1 MEKNARMIMMEKGDI
16 TKTLFKLGIPMVV
29 TMLVMALYNV
39 VDTYFVSNLGTQQS
53 GAVSVAFP
61 LSFYFSGVGL
71 TFGVGAASYISRLL
85 GAKDLKKANQVASV
99 AFYTAGIIG
108 VILMA
113 IFFIFVKRILI
124 FMGATE
130 TILPYAL
137 KYAHIFIIS
146 MLFTTINVC
155 SGNLAIAQGEA
166 KITLKAM
173 ILGSLLNIIL
183 DPIMIISMNMGVK
196 GAALATLV
204 SQIITTLVYFKF
216 FFGKKSCVKMQW
228 QEFKPSSEIYGQ
240 IIKVGI
246 SMLLLQALTGF
257 SMSLISKNAS
267 AFGDVPVSAMGIV
280 LRVVTLGT
288 NVIFGFMKGY
298 QPFVGYNYG
307 AKNYDRVQNITRKA
321 IKVSTIYCIL
331 WMAIVI
337 LFSKNIMGIMIN
349 DPEVIRIGTK
359 ALKINT
365 AMFFTFGFQFTY
377 ATLYLSMGKALAGGI
392 LNIGR
397 QGLFLIPVVIILTRL
412 LALDG
417 VIYAQPAADI
427 ISTLITIPLAIKV
440 TNELNGKNEFNINNK
455 LSVKN
460 N

>member
-1 MEKNARMIMMEKGDI
+1 MSEKNPRILMMEKGDI

-29 TMLVMALYNV
+29 SMLVTALYNV

-53 GAVSVAFP
+53 GAVSVSFP

-71 TFGVGAASYISRLL
+71 TFGVGASSYISRLL
-85 GAKDLKKANQVASV
+85 GAKKSKEANQVSSI

-108 VILMA
+108 FVLMI
-113 IFFIFVKRILI
+113 IFLVFVEKILI

-137 KYAHIFIIS
+137 EYSYTFIIS
-146 MLFTTINVC
+146 MFFSTINVC

-166 KITLKAM
+166 KVTLKAM
-173 ILGSLLNIIL
+173 IIGAILNMIL
-183 DPIMIISMNMGVK
+183 DPIMIGSMNMGVK

-204 SQIITTLVYFKF
+204 SQIITTIIYFKF
-216 FFGKKSCVKMQW
+216 FFGKKSYVKMKW
-228 QEFKPSSEIYGQ
+228 KEFKPSSEIYGE

-257 SMSLISKNAS
+257 SMSLISRNAS
-267 AFGDVPVSAMGIV
+267 AYGDAAVSAMGIV
-280 LRVVTLGT
+280 LRIVTLGI

-307 AKNYDRVQNITRKA
+307 ARNYERVKDITKNV
-321 IKVSTIYCIL
+321 IKWSTIYCIV
-331 WMAIVI
+331 WMVIVI
-337 LFSKNIMGIMIN
+337 LFSNSIMSIIIN

-359 ALKINT
+359 ALKVNT

-412 LALDG
+412 LALNG
-417 VIYAQPAADI
+417 VIYAQPVADI

-440 TNELNGKNEFNINNK
+440 KNHLKIA
-455 LSVKN
+455 
-460 N
+460 

>member
-1 MEKNARMIMMEKGDI
+1 MSEKNPRILMMEKGDI

-29 TMLVMALYNV
+29 SMLVTALYNV

-53 GAVSVAFP
+53 GAVSVSFP

-85 GAKDLKKANQVASV
+85 GAKKSKEANQVASI

-108 VILMA
+108 FVLMI
-113 IFFIFVKRILI
+113 IFLVFVEKILI

-137 KYAHIFIIS
+137 EYAYVFIVS
-146 MLFTTINVC
+146 MFFSTINVC

-166 KITLKAM
+166 KVTLKAM
-173 ILGSLLNIIL
+173 IIGAILNMIL
-183 DPIMIISMNMGVK
+183 DPIMIGSMNMGVK

-204 SQIITTLVYFKF
+204 SQIITTIIYFKF
-216 FFGKKSCVKMQW
+216 FFGKKSYVKMKW
-228 QEFKPSSEIYGQ
+228 KEFKPSSEIYGK

-257 SMSLISKNAS
+257 SMSLISRNAS
-267 AFGDVPVSAMGIV
+267 FYGDAAVSAMGIV
-280 LRVVTLGT
+280 LRIVTLGT
-288 NVIFGFMKGY
+288 NVVFGFMKGY

-307 AKNYDRVQNITRKA
+307 ARNYKRVKDITKSA
-321 IKVSTIYCIL
+321 IKWSTIYCIV
-331 WMAIVI
+331 WMVIVI
-337 LFSKNIMGIMIN
+337 LFSNSIMSIMIN
-349 DPEVIRIGTK
+349 DPEVISIGTK

-412 LALDG
+412 LALNG
-417 VIYAQPAADI
+417 VIYAQPVADI

-440 TNELNGKNEFNINNK
+440 KNHLKIA
-455 LSVKN
+455 
-460 N
+460 

>member
-1 MEKNARMIMMEKGDI
+1 MKKNMRMIMMEEGDI

-29 TMLVMALYNV
+29 SMLVIALYNV

-53 GAVSVAFP
+53 AAVSVAFP

-71 TFGVGAASYISRLL
+71 TLGVGAASYISRLL
-85 GAKDLKKANQVASV
+85 GGKNFKNANKVASV
-99 AFYTAGIIG
+99 AFYTAGIISI
-108 VILMA
+108 ILM
-113 IFFIFVKRILI
+113 IVCFLFVEQILI

-137 KYAHIFIIS
+137 KYAHVFIVS
-146 MLFTTINVC
+146 MLFSTINVC
-155 SGNLAIAQGEA
+155 AGNLAIAQGEA

-173 ILGSLLNIIL
+173 IFGSVLNIIL
-183 DPIMIISMNMGVK
+183 DPIMIRSMDMGVK
-196 GAALATLV
+196 GAGLATLI
-204 SQIITTLVYFKF
+204 SQIVTTLVYFKF
-216 FFGKKSCVKMQW
+216 FFGKKSYVKMQLK
-228 QEFKPSSEIYGQ
+228 EFKPTVEIYRE

-267 AFGDVPVSAMGIV
+267 IYGDAEVSAMGIV
-280 LRVVTLGT
+280 LRIVTLGT

-307 AKNYDRVQNITRKA
+307 AGNYDRVKNITRNA
-321 IKVSTIYCIL
+321 IKWSTVYCII
-331 WMAIVI
+331 WMVIVI
-337 LFSKNIMGIMIN
+337 LFSNSIMRIMIN
-349 DPEVIRIGTK
+349 DAEVIRIGTR
-359 ALKINT
+359 ALKVNT

-397 QGLFLIPVVIILTRL
+397 QGLFLIPIIMILTKF
-412 LALDG
+412 LAFDG
-417 VIYAQPAADI
+417 VIYAQPVADI

-440 TNELNGKNEFNINNK
+440 INELNNRVLLNK
-455 LSVKN
+455 GEVLESE
-460 N
+460 

>member
-1 MEKNARMIMMEKGDI
+1 MKKNMRMIMMEEGDI

-29 TMLVMALYNV
+29 SMLVIALYNV

-53 GAVSVAFP
+53 AAVSVAFP

-71 TFGVGAASYISRLL
+71 TLGVGAASYISRLL
-85 GAKDLKKANQVASV
+85 GAKNFKKANKVASV
-99 AFYTAGIIG
+99 AFYTAGIISI
-108 VILMA
+108 ILM
-113 IFFIFVKRILI
+113 IVCFLFVEKILI

-137 KYAHIFIIS
+137 KYAHVFIVS
-146 MLFTTINVC
+146 MLFSTINVC
-155 SGNLAIAQGEA
+155 AGNLAIAQGEA

-173 ILGSLLNIIL
+173 IFGSVLNIIL
-183 DPIMIISMNMGVK
+183 DPIMIRSMDMGVK
-196 GAALATLV
+196 GAGLATLI
-204 SQIITTLVYFKF
+204 SQIVTTLVYFKF
-216 FFGKKSCVKMQW
+216 FFGKKSYVKMQLK
-228 QEFKPSSEIYGQ
+228 EFKPTVQIYRE

-246 SMLLLQALTGF
+246 SMFLLQALTGF

-267 AFGDVPVSAMGIV
+267 IYGDAEVSAMGIV
-280 LRVVTLGT
+280 LRIVTLGT

-307 AKNYDRVQNITRKA
+307 AGNYDRVKNITRNA
-321 IKVSTIYCIL
+321 IKWSTVYCII
-331 WMAIVI
+331 WMVIVI
-337 LFSKNIMGIMIN
+337 LFSNSIMRIMIN
-349 DPEVIRIGTK
+349 DAEVIRIGTR
-359 ALKINT
+359 ALKVNT

-397 QGLFLIPVVIILTRL
+397 QGLFLIPIIMILTKF
-412 LALDG
+412 LAFDG
-417 VIYAQPAADI
+417 VIYAQPVADI

-440 TNELNGKNEFNINNK
+440 INELNRRVLLNK
-455 LSVKN
+455 GEVLESE
-460 N
+460 

>member
-1 MEKNARMIMMEKGDI
+1 MEKGDI

-29 TMLVMALYNV
+29 SMLVTALYNV

-53 GAVSVAFP
+53 GAVSVSFP

-85 GAKDLKKANQVASV
+85 GAKKSKEANQVASI

-108 VILMA
+108 FVLMI
-113 IFFIFVKRILI
+113 IFLVFVEKILI

-137 KYAHIFIIS
+137 QYAYIFIIS
-146 MLFTTINVC
+146 MFFSTINVC

-166 KITLKAM
+166 KVTLKSM
-173 ILGSLLNIIL
+173 IIGAILNMIL
-183 DPIMIISMNMGVK
+183 DPIMIGSMNMGVK

-204 SQIITTLVYFKF
+204 SQIITTIIYFKF
-216 FFGKKSCVKMQW
+216 FFGKKSYVKMKW
-228 QEFKPSSEIYGQ
+228 KEFKPSSKIYGE

-257 SMSLISKNAS
+257 SMSLISRNAS
-267 AFGDVPVSAMGIV
+267 SYGDAAVSAMGIV
-280 LRVVTLGT
+280 LRIVTLGT
-288 NVIFGFMKGY
+288 NVVFGFMKGY

-307 AKNYDRVQNITRKA
+307 ARNYERVKDITKNV
-321 IKVSTIYCIL
+321 IKWSTIYCIV
-331 WMAIVI
+331 WMVIVI
-337 LFSKNIMGIMIN
+337 LFSNSIMSIMIN

-365 AMFFTFGFQFTY
+365 SMFFTFGFQFTY

-412 LALDG
+412 LALNG
-417 VIYAQPAADI
+417 VIYAQPVADI

-440 TNELNGKNEFNINNK
+440 KNDLKIA
-455 LSVKN
+455 
-460 N
+460 

>member
-1 MEKNARMIMMEKGDI
+1 MSEKNPRILMMEKGDI

-29 TMLVMALYNV
+29 SMLVTALYNV
-39 VDTYFVSNLGTQQS
+39 VDTYFVANLGTQQS
-53 GAVSVAFP
+53 GAVSVSFP

-71 TFGVGAASYISRLL
+71 TFGVGAASYVSRLL
-85 GAKDLKKANQVASV
+85 GAKKSKEANRVASI

-108 VILMA
+108 FVLMI
-113 IFFIFVKRILI
+113 IFLVFVEKILI

-137 KYAHIFIIS
+137 QYGYIFIVS
-146 MLFTTINVC
+146 MFFSTINVC

-166 KITLKAM
+166 KVTLKAM
-173 ILGSLLNIIL
+173 ITGAILNMIL
-183 DPIMIISMNMGVK
+183 DPIMIGSMSMGVK

-204 SQIITTLVYFKF
+204 SQIITTIIYFQF
-216 FFGKKSCVKMQW
+216 FFGKKSYVKMKW
-228 QEFKPSSEIYGQ
+228 KEFKPSSEIYRE
-240 IIKVGI
+240 IIKVGV

-257 SMSLISKNAS
+257 SMSLISRNAS
-267 AFGDVPVSAMGIV
+267 LYGDAAVSAMGIV
-280 LRVVTLGT
+280 LRIVTLGT
-288 NVIFGFMKGY
+288 NVVFGFMKGY

-307 AKNYDRVQNITRKA
+307 ARNYDRVKKITNSA
-321 IKVSTIYCIL
+321 IKWSTIYCII
-331 WMAIVI
+331 WMIIVI
-337 LFSKNIMGIMIN
+337 LFSNSIMSIMIN

-412 LALDG
+412 LALNG
-417 VIYAQPAADI
+417 VIYAQPVADI
-427 ISTLITIPLAIKV
+427 VSTLITIPLAIKV
-440 TNELNGKNEFNINNK
+440 KNDLK
-455 LSVKN
+455 SA
-460 N
+460 

>member
-1 MEKNARMIMMEKGDI
+1 MSEKNPRILMMEKGDI

-29 TMLVMALYNV
+29 SMLVTALYNV

-53 GAVSVAFP
+53 GAVSVSFP

-85 GAKDLKKANQVASV
+85 GAKESKKANQVASV

-108 VILMA
+108 FVLMI
-113 IFFIFVKRILI
+113 IFLAFVEKILI

-137 KYAHIFIIS
+137 EYGYIFIVS
-146 MLFTTINVC
+146 MFFSTINVC
-155 SGNLAIAQGEA
+155 SGNLVIAQGEA
-166 KITLKAM
+166 KVTLKAM
-173 ILGSLLNIIL
+173 IIGAILNMIL
-183 DPIMIISMNMGVK
+183 DPIMIENMNMGVK

-204 SQIITTLVYFKF
+204 SQIITTIIYFQF
-216 FFGKKSCVKMQW
+216 FFGKKSYVKMKW
-228 QEFKPSSEIYGQ
+228 KEFKPSFEIYGE

-257 SMSLISKNAS
+257 SMSLISRNAS
-267 AFGDVPVSAMGIV
+267 SYGDAAVSAMGIV
-280 LRVVTLGT
+280 LRIVTLGT

-307 AKNYDRVQNITRKA
+307 ARNYERVKDITKSA
-321 IKVSTIYCIL
+321 IKWSTAYCII
-331 WMAIVI
+331 WMVIVI
-337 LFSKNIMGIMIN
+337 FFSNSIMRVMIN
-349 DPEVIRIGTK
+349 DPEVIRIGTR

-365 AMFFTFGFQFTY
+365 AMFFTFGFEFTY
-377 ATLYLSMGKALAGGI
+377 ATLYLSMGKALDGGI

-397 QGLFLIPVVIILTRL
+397 QGLFLIPVVIILTKL

-417 VIYAQPAADI
+417 VIYAQPVADI
-427 ISTLITIPLAIKV
+427 ISTLITIPLAIKFKSD
-440 TNELNGKNEFNINNK
+440 L
-455 LSVKN
+455 
-460 N
+460 

>member
-1 MEKNARMIMMEKGDI
+1 MSEKNPRILMMEKGDI
-16 TKTLFKLGIPMVV
+16 AKTLFKLGIPMVV
-29 TMLVMALYNV
+29 SMLVTALYNV

-53 GAVSVAFP
+53 GAVSVSFP

-85 GAKDLKKANQVASV
+85 GAKESKKANQVASV

-108 VILMA
+108 FVLMI
-113 IFFIFVKRILI
+113 IFLAFVEKILI

-137 KYAHIFIIS
+137 EYGYIFIVS
-146 MLFTTINVC
+146 MFFSTINVC
-155 SGNLAIAQGEA
+155 SGNLVIAQGEA
-166 KITLKAM
+166 KVTLKAM
-173 ILGSLLNIIL
+173 IIGAILNMIL
-183 DPIMIISMNMGVK
+183 DPIMIENMNMGVK

-204 SQIITTLVYFKF
+204 SQIITTIIYFQF
-216 FFGKKSCVKMQW
+216 FFGKKSYVKMKW
-228 QEFKPSSEIYGQ
+228 KEFKPSFEIYGE

-257 SMSLISKNAS
+257 SMSLISRNAS
-267 AFGDVPVSAMGIV
+267 SYGDAAVSAMGIV
-280 LRVVTLGT
+280 LRIVTLGT

-307 AKNYDRVQNITRKA
+307 ARNYERVKDITKSA
-321 IKVSTIYCIL
+321 IKWSTAYCII
-331 WMAIVI
+331 WMVIVI
-337 LFSKNIMGIMIN
+337 FFSNSIMRVMIN
-349 DPEVIRIGTK
+349 DPEVIRIGTR

-397 QGLFLIPVVIILTRL
+397 QGLFLIPVVIILTKL

-417 VIYAQPAADI
+417 VIYAQPVADI
-427 ISTLITIPLAIKV
+427 ISTLTTIPLAIKFKSD
-440 TNELNGKNEFNINNK
+440 L
-455 LSVKN
+455 
-460 N
+460 

>member
-1 MEKNARMIMMEKGDI
+1 MSEKNPRILMMEKGDI

-29 TMLVMALYNV
+29 SMLVTALYNV

-53 GAVSVAFP
+53 GAVSVSFP

-71 TFGVGAASYISRLL
+71 TFGVGAASYVSRLL
-85 GAKDLKKANQVASV
+85 GAKKSKEANQVSSI

-108 VILMA
+108 FVLMI
-113 IFFIFVKRILI
+113 IFLVFVEKILI

-137 KYAHIFIIS
+137 EYAYTFIIS
-146 MLFTTINVC
+146 MFFSTINVC

-166 KITLKAM
+166 KVTLKAM
-173 ILGSLLNIIL
+173 IIGAILNMIL
-183 DPIMIISMNMGVK
+183 DPIMIGSMNMGVK

-204 SQIITTLVYFKF
+204 SQIITTIIYFKF
-216 FFGKKSCVKMQW
+216 FFGKKSYVKMKW
-228 QEFKPSSEIYGQ
+228 KEFKPNFQIYGE

-257 SMSLISKNAS
+257 SMSLISRNAS
-267 AFGDVPVSAMGIV
+267 AYGDAAVSAMGIV
-280 LRVVTLGT
+280 LRIVTLGI

-307 AKNYDRVQNITRKA
+307 ARNYERVKDITKNV
-321 IKVSTIYCIL
+321 IKWSTIYCVV
-331 WMAIVI
+331 WMVIVI
-337 LFSKNIMGIMIN
+337 LFSNSIMSIMIN
-349 DPEVIRIGTK
+349 DPEVIRIGRK

-397 QGLFLIPVVIILTRL
+397 QGLFLIPVVIILTKL
-412 LALDG
+412 LALNG
-417 VIYAQPAADI
+417 VIYAQPVADI

-440 TNELNGKNEFNINNK
+440 
-455 LSVKN
+455 KN
-460 N
+460 NLKSA

>member
-1 MEKNARMIMMEKGDI
+1 MSEKNPRILMMEKGDI

-29 TMLVMALYNV
+29 SMLVTALYNV

-53 GAVSVAFP
+53 GAVSVSFP

-85 GAKDLKKANQVASV
+85 GAKESKKANQVASV

-108 VILMA
+108 FVLMI
-113 IFFIFVKRILI
+113 IFLAFVEKILI

-137 KYAHIFIIS
+137 EYGYIFIVS
-146 MLFTTINVC
+146 MFFSTINVC
-155 SGNLAIAQGEA
+155 SGNLVIAQGEA
-166 KITLKAM
+166 KVTLKAM
-173 ILGSLLNIIL
+173 IIGAILNMIL
-183 DPIMIISMNMGVK
+183 DPIMIENMNMGVK

-204 SQIITTLVYFKF
+204 SQIITTIIYFQF
-216 FFGKKSCVKMQW
+216 FFGKKSYVKMKW
-228 QEFKPSSEIYGQ
+228 KEFKPSFEIYGE

-257 SMSLISKNAS
+257 SMSLISRNAS
-267 AFGDVPVSAMGIV
+267 SYGDAAVSAMGIV
-280 LRVVTLGT
+280 LRIVTLGT

-307 AKNYDRVQNITRKA
+307 ARNYERVKDITKSA
-321 IKVSTIYCIL
+321 IKWSTAYCII
-331 WMAIVI
+331 WMVIVI
-337 LFSKNIMGIMIN
+337 FFSNSIMRVMIN
-349 DPEVIRIGTK
+349 DPEVIRIGTR

-377 ATLYLSMGKALAGGI
+377 ATLYLSMGKALAGGT

-397 QGLFLIPVVIILTRL
+397 QGLFLIPVIIILTKL

-417 VIYAQPAADI
+417 VIYAQPVADI
-427 ISTLITIPLAIKV
+427 ISTLITIPLAIKFKSD
-440 TNELNGKNEFNINNK
+440 L
-455 LSVKN
+455 
-460 N
+460 

>member
-1 MEKNARMIMMEKGDI
+1 MSEKNPRILMMEKGDI

-29 TMLVMALYNV
+29 SMLVTALYNV

-53 GAVSVAFP
+53 GAVSVSFP

-85 GAKDLKKANQVASV
+85 GAKKSKEANRVSSV

-108 VILMA
+108 FVLMI
-113 IFFIFVKRILI
+113 IFLVFIEKILI

-137 KYAHIFIIS
+137 QYGYIFIVS
-146 MLFTTINVC
+146 MFFSTINVC

-166 KITLKAM
+166 KVTLKAM
-173 ILGSLLNIIL
+173 IIGAILNMIL
-183 DPIMIISMNMGVK
+183 DPIMIESMNMGVK

-204 SQIITTLVYFKF
+204 SQIITTIIYLKF
-216 FFGKKSCVKMQW
+216 FFGKKSYVKMKW
-228 QEFKPSSEIYGQ
+228 KEFKPSSEIYGE

-257 SMSLISKNAS
+257 SMSLISRNAS
-267 AFGDVPVSAMGIV
+267 AYGDAAVSAMGIV
-280 LRVVTLGT
+280 LRIVTLGT

-307 AKNYDRVQNITRKA
+307 ARNYDRVKKITNSA
-321 IKVSTIYCIL
+321 IKWSTIYCII
-331 WMAIVI
+331 WMIIVI
-337 LFSKNIMGIMIN
+337 LFSNSIMIIMIN

-359 ALKINT
+359 ALKVNT

-417 VIYAQPAADI
+417 VIYAQPVADI

-440 TNELNGKNEFNINNK
+440 
-455 LSVKN
+455 KN
-460 N
+460 NLKSA

>member
-1 MEKNARMIMMEKGDI
+1 MKENPRILMMKKGDI
-16 TKTLFKLGIPMVV
+16 TKTLFKLGIPMVI
-29 TMLVMALYNV
+29 TMFVMALYNV

-61 LSFYFSGVGL
+61 ISFYFSGVGL

-85 GAKDLKKANQVASV
+85 GAKELKKANQVASV
-99 AFYTAGIIG
+99 AFYTTGIIG

-113 IFFIFVKRILI
+113 MFFIFVEKILI

-137 KYAHIFIIS
+137 KYAHFFIIS

-166 KITLKAM
+166 KITLRAM
-173 ILGSLLNIIL
+173 ILGSVLNIIL
-183 DPIMIISMNMGVK
+183 DPIMIRNMNMGVR

-216 FFGKKSCVKMQW
+216 FFGNKSCVKMKW
-228 QEFKPSSEIYGQ
+228 KEFKPSSKIYGQ
-240 IIKVGI
+240 IIKVGV

-257 SMSLISKNAS
+257 SMSLISKKAS
-267 AFGDVPVSAMGIV
+267 AFGDAAVSAMGIV

-307 AKNYDRVQNITRKA
+307 AKNYNRVKNITKKA
-321 IKVSTIYCIL
+321 IKISTIYCIV
-331 WMAIVI
+331 WMIIVI
-337 LFSKNIMGIMIN
+337 LFSKNIMSIMIN

-377 ATLYLSMGKALAGGI
+377 ATLYLSMGRALVGGI

-397 QGLFLIPVVIILTRL
+397 QGLFLIPIVMILPRL

-417 VIYAQPAADI
+417 VIYAQPTADI

-440 TNELNGKNEFNINNK
+440 KNELNISNK
-455 LSVKN
+455 LSIKN

>member
-1 MEKNARMIMMEKGDI
+1 MSEKNPRILMMEKGDI

-29 TMLVMALYNV
+29 SMLVTALYNV

-53 GAVSVAFP
+53 GAVSVSFP

-85 GAKDLKKANQVASV
+85 GAKKSKEANRVSSV

-108 VILMA
+108 FVLMI
-113 IFFIFVKRILI
+113 IFLVFIEKILI

-137 KYAHIFIIS
+137 QYGYIFIVS
-146 MLFTTINVC
+146 MFFSTINVC

-166 KITLKAM
+166 KVTLKAM
-173 ILGSLLNIIL
+173 IIGAIHNMIL
-183 DPIMIISMNMGVK
+183 DPIMIESMNMGVK

-204 SQIITTLVYFKF
+204 SQIITTIIYFKF
-216 FFGKKSCVKMQW
+216 FFGKKSYVKMKW
-228 QEFKPSSEIYGQ
+228 KEFKPSSEIYGE

-257 SMSLISKNAS
+257 SMSLISRNAS
-267 AFGDVPVSAMGIV
+267 AYGDAAVSAMGIV
-280 LRVVTLGT
+280 LRIVTLGI

-307 AKNYDRVQNITRKA
+307 ARNYERVKDITKNV
-321 IKVSTIYCIL
+321 IKWSTIYCVV
-331 WMAIVI
+331 WMVIVI
-337 LFSKNIMGIMIN
+337 LFSNSIMSIMIN
-349 DPEVIRIGTK
+349 DHEVIRIGTK
-359 ALKINT
+359 ALKVNT

-417 VIYAQPAADI
+417 VIYAQPVADI

-440 TNELNGKNEFNINNK
+440 KNHLKIA
-455 LSVKN
+455 
-460 N
+460 

>member
-1 MEKNARMIMMEKGDI
+1 MKENPRILMMKKGDI
-16 TKTLFKLGIPMVV
+16 TKTLFKLGIPMVI
-29 TMLVMALYNV
+29 TMFVMALYNV

-61 LSFYFSGVGL
+61 ISFYFSGVGL

-85 GAKDLKKANQVASV
+85 GAKELKKANQVASV
-99 AFYTAGIIG
+99 AFYTTGIIG

-113 IFFIFVKRILI
+113 MFFIFVEKILI

-137 KYAHIFIIS
+137 KYAHFFIIS

-173 ILGSLLNIIL
+173 ILGSVLNIIL
-183 DPIMIISMNMGVK
+183 DPIMIKNMNMGVR
-196 GAALATLV
+196 GAALATLI
-204 SQIITTLVYFKF
+204 SQIITTFVYFKF
-216 FFGKKSCVKMQW
+216 FFRKKSCVKMKW
-228 QEFKPSSEIYGQ
+228 KEFKPSSEIYGQ

-267 AFGDVPVSAMGIV
+267 AFGDAAVSAMGIV
-280 LRVVTLGT
+280 LRVIILGT

-307 AKNYDRVQNITRKA
+307 AKNYNRVKNITKKA
-321 IKVSTIYCIL
+321 IKISTIYCIV
-331 WMAIVI
+331 WMIIII
-337 LFSKNIMGIMIN
+337 LFSKNIMSIMIN

-377 ATLYLSMGKALAGGI
+377 ATLYLSMGRALAGGI

-397 QGLFLIPVVIILTRL
+397 QGLFLIPIVMILPRL

-440 TNELNGKNEFNINNK
+440 KNELNISNK
-455 LSVKN
+455 LSIKN